1 MLDSLRLTLQ
11 LRRERKRNAL
21 ATARIEEEQKKRHA
35 FMMELSA
42 AGYQVVKIPT
52 L

>member
-1 MLDSLRLTLQ
+1 MFDSLRLTLQ

-21 ATARIEEEQKKRHA
+21 ATARIEEDQKRRHT

-42 AGYQVVKIPT
+42 AGYQIVKTPT
-52 L
+52 S